1 MIGTIVVLSV
11 MSVIILYITI
21 GMIKYNTQLKKDERF
36 NNRSTQ
42 NINKE
47 RSDAK
52 CCKEVS
58 KDKVSNKRKPGRFK
72 KKTTQSK
79 KIK

>member
-1 MIGTIVVLSV
+1 MIGAIIVVSV
-11 MSVIILYITI
+11 MSLISLYITI

-36 NNRSTQ
+36 NNRDNSVV
-42 NINKE
+42 NKE
-47 RSDAK
+47 RYDVK

-58 KDKVSNKRKPGRFK
+58 KDKVPNKRKPSRFK